1 MITDWFYMITDKS
14 MDWFLYYNGLH
25 HERVKCNLNIFKNV
39 VIILQEIVAAF
50 TLFITTVKRIR
61 KVFCDWGL
69 GGRGGGGGLTGGG
82 FTLTL
87 F

>member
-1 MITDWFYMITDKS
+1 MRTDKS
-14 MDWFLYYNGLH
+14 MDWFLHDNGLR

-50 TLFITTVKRIR
+50 TPFITTVKRIR

-69 GGRGGGGGLTGGG
+69 GGRGGGAGGLTGGG